1 MTRTRYRSVIAHLL
15 ILAALVVPSAPF
27 AIAAEATSSAFK
39 TRDTLLNDFGGY
51 GTSSSF
57 SNVESGGHTVGGE
70 ATSTSFLLDAGPLYF
85 DTFTPKSRNW
95 RWYGDESNETPSDAL
110 AAENV
115 APSSI
120 VASDIVKLRM
130 TIVET
135 AGFSGGN
142 TKFKLQYSTSSDFS
156 TGAVDVSEE
165 WACGVNSA
173 WCYADGGGTDNAVI
187 TTGVLT
193 DADSCVASVG
203 DGCGMHNESGT
214 STSAFTHLAGAAT
227 EYEFTVEQH
236 AAVPN
241 TVYFFRAFYVPS
253 GDAVPYDT
261 GESYPSISAQ
271 GTTLTFSI
279 DGLPA
284 ATTTEGVTTD
294 VDATATS
301 VPFGTMLLDS
311 AVEAGHRLIVSTNAS
326 AGYRIFAFE
335 RQGFLQ
341 DGGADIPPV
350 TGTNDTPAAWNTGCD
365 SGAPG
370 CWGYHSGEDVLAGGS
385 ARFAP
390 NDTYAQF
397 SASPNEVAYA
407 SGPVTDRAT
416 DVVYRLIVRDQQD
429 AGEYSSSLVYIVT
442 PVF

>member
-1 MTRTRYRSVIAHLL
+1 MTRYSPYRFLTV
-15 ILAALVVPSAPF
+15 ILAIAVLTAPPVPLVL
-27 AIAAEATSSAFK
+27 AAEATSTAFK

-51 GTSSSF
+51 GTSTSF

-95 RWYGDESNETPSDAL
+95 RWYGDETNETPSDAL

-120 VASDIVKLRM
+120 TASDIVKLRM
-130 TIVET
+130 TIVEV
-135 AGFSGGN
+135 AGFNGG
-142 TKFKLQYSTSSDFS
+142 TAKFKLQYSTSSDFS
-156 TGAVDVSEE
+156 SGSVDVSEE
-165 WACGVNSA
+165 WACDVNSA
-173 WCYADGGGTDNAVI
+173 WCYADGGGADNAVI
-187 TTGVLT
+187 TTGLLT
-193 DADSCVASVG
+193 DADSCVASTG
-203 DGCGMHNESGT
+203 DGCGTHNESGT

-236 AAVPN
+236 AATPN
-241 TVYFFRAFYVPS
+241 TVYFFRAVYLSS

-261 GESYPSISAQ
+261 GEAYPSISAQ

-284 ATTTEGVTTD
+284 ATSTEGVTTD
-294 VDATATS
+294 VDSTPTE
-301 VPFGTMLLDS
+301 VPFGTMLLDTPVV
-311 AVEAGHRLIVSTNAS
+311 AAHRFTVSTNAT
-326 AGYRIFAFE
+326 AGYRIFAYE

-341 DGGADIPPV
+341 GGGADIPPV
-350 TGTNDTPAAWNTGCD
+350 SATNDSPAAWATGCAG
-365 SGAPG
+365 GAPG

-397 SASPNEVAYA
+397 TTAPLEVAYA
-407 SGPVTDRAT
+407 SGPSTDRTT
-416 DVVYRLIVRDQQD
+416 DIVYRLVVRDEQES
-429 AGEYSSSLVYIVT
+429 GEYSSTLVYIVT